1 MSTIT
6 KLSPDVTQYYKN
18 ITFIDRRKCENT
30 KSSSMNSTNN
40 AHEFTERKL
49 RGAWKDRASDGL
61 LEIHATAALLRSATR
76 RIQTLQAPKP

>member
-1 MSTIT
+1 
-6 KLSPDVTQYYKN
+6 
-18 ITFIDRRKCENT
+18 
-30 KSSSMNSTNN
+30 MNSTNN

-49 RGAWKDRASDGL
+49 RGTWKDRASDGL